1 MASTLLLHEKAK
13 PFGVGLNY
21 WGGLLEHLRS
31 IIFFSWNEL
40 PRKWKMI
47 SCQEMEDKGFICPCN
62 KSIHR
67 RDYGILSFMWFF
79 PLHFNTQTHKT
90 QRNKVTLTFCYG
102 VVKQRNHCVF
112 TQTQLLS
119 GKHKRGSRWQQQGAR
134 WALSHSSSRI
144 TRAQAHIRSLL
155 CFVTSSAA
163 GDAL

>member
-1 MASTLLLHEKAK
+1 
-13 PFGVGLNY
+13 
-21 WGGLLEHLRS
+21 
-31 IIFFSWNEL
+31 
-40 PRKWKMI
+40 MI

-144 TRAQAHIRSLL
+144 TRACYVLSHRQPQEMLFKNIKSNQTQQTWACQVLHITKLCHFTAGCLRRSK
-155 CFVTSSAA
+155 
-163 GDAL
+163 